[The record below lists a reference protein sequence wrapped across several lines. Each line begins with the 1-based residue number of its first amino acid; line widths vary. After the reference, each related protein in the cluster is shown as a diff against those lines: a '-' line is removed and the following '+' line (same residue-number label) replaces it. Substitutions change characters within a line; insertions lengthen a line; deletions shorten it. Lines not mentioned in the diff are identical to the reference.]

1 MRYPVRGKVC
11 SKHCFDL
18 MVTGNIGELVA
29 GNRTYAHL
37 IDQDICDVEKLLRS
51 ILEQLIAPGP
61 DKDIG

>member
-1 MRYPVRGKVC
+1 
-11 SKHCFDL
+11 